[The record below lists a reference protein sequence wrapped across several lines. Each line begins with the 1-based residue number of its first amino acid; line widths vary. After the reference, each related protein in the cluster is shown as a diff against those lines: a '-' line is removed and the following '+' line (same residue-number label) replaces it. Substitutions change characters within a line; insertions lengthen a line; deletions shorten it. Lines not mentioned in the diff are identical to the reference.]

1 MWACV
6 HNNCS
11 QAERI
16 PILAQLRAMPG
27 VSNEIGVQVKQI
39 GRNKQMNVA
48 EHNSELQESMHQVS
62 VLWSS
67 GV

>member
-6 HNNCS
+6 HNNGVEV
-11 QAERI
+11 ERI
-16 PILAQLRAMPG
+16 PILAQLRAMLG

-48 EHNSELQESMHQVS
+48 EHNSEL
-62 VLWSS
+62 
-67 GV
+67 